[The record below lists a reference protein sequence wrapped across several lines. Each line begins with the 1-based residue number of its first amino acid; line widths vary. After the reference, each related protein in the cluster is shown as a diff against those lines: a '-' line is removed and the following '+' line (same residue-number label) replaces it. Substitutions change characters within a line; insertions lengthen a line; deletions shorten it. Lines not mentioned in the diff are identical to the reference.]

1 MGESEYGENP
11 SQILY
16 DSMEEEDEDDDH
28 VLAVQTA
35 ESVKIDKRK
44 HENDCEI
51 EIEST
56 NEDTNN
62 MTVDVKRHNELNH
75 TNNFFQNHVSYHP
88 FVCSNKETENRPFPF
103 ITLSLIKHKS
113 IKCTDC
119 HQVFFVQKNYTR
131 HMKNSHLKYPVY
143 DGKGNLT
150 RFFQLQKLTL
160 SLKRLKTCEG
170 SIMQNT
176 KRTTLWKNAIPK
188 LILRK
193 KGEFKFHVIRLNI

>member
-44 HENDCEI
+44 HENDYEI
-51 EIEST
+51 EIVST

-75 TNNFFQNHVSYHP
+75 TNNFFQNHVY
-88 FVCSNKETENRPFPF
+88 SNKQTENRPFPF

-170 SIMQNT
+170 SIVQNT
-176 KRTTLWKNAIPK
+176 KETTLGKNAIPK